1 MTVEE
6 KTPPVHSAPS
16 AGRPIRLEDVARF
29 AGVSP
34 ISVSRALGNPGRVSD
49 ATRKKVLEA
58 VAQTGYMVNS
68 HASSLKS
75 GRSSLIPVFVSSLQN
90 AHFANA
96 LQGASDAFEG
106 SRFHLLM
113 AQTSY
118 SDRLEQ
124 EALSSV
130 LPFKPAAAMF
140 TGMVQSAEARATL
153 QKLGIPVMEMWDY
166 SPTPIDML
174 VGFSNA
180 EGGRLIGEHFGQLGF
195 QRIAYAGRT
204 KDRGAQ
210 RLSGFQEGLALFGKR
225 PRLVVP
231 LEGSRSTADGGDAL
245 ERIIRK
251 LPDCDAIFFATD
263 NLAIG
268 AVLRAREIGLDVPG
282 KVAIAGYGDLDIA
295 RQITPAL
302 TTVHVGPY
310 AMGRRAGEM
319 LRSRL
324 EGEGLGSTVLRCPI
338 HLEVRASTVRAGSRK

>member
-1 MTVEE
+1 MKAESQ
-6 KTPPVHSAPS
+6 PPILTKSEPGSTQAV
-16 AGRPIRLEDVARF
+16 RLDDVARV

-58 VAQTGYMVNS
+58 VAKTGYVVNS

-75 GRSSLIPVFVSSLQN
+75 GRSSLIPIFVSSLQN

-96 LQGASDAFEG
+96 LQGTSDAFEG

-140 TGMVQSAEARATL
+140 TGMVQSAEARETL
-153 QKLGIPVMEMWDY
+153 QGLGIPVMEMWDY

-195 QRIAYAGRT
+195 ERIAYAGRT

-210 RLSGFQEGLALFGKR
+210 RLAGFQEGLALFGRR
-225 PRLVVP
+225 PRLIVP
-231 LEGSRSTADGGDAL
+231 LEGSRSTTDGGDAL
-245 ERIIRK
+245 ELIMRK

-263 NLAIG
+263 SLAIG
-268 AVLRAREIGLDVPG
+268 AILRAKEIGVDVPD
-282 KVAIAGYGDLDIA
+282 KIAIAGYGDLDIS

-310 AMGRRAGEM
+310 EMGRRAGEM
-319 LRSRL
+319 LRARL
-324 EGEGLGSTVLRCPI
+324 EGKALGSTILRCPI
-338 HLEVRASTVRAGSRK
+338 NLEVRASTSRSV